1 MSKEIMMSRS
11 GLKALE
17 AELNDLKSNRRKE
30 IAEKIKVA
38 ISYGDL
44 SENSEYDSAKN
55 EQAIIEARIAQ
66 LEKMLPLVKVLDE
79 SDITTDIAGIG
90 RVVKVKDLDFDD
102 EEAFAIVS
110 ASEADPSEGRISDE
124 SPVGKALIGK
134 AVGDIVEVTV
144 PSGAVIR
151 YEVLGIEKH
160 EASIN

>member
-1 MSKEIMMSRS
+1 M
-11 GLKALE
+11 L
-17 AELNDLKSNRRKE
+17 
-30 IAEKIKVA
+30 
-38 ISYGDL
+38 YGDL

-66 LEKMLPLVKVLDE
+66 LEKMLPLVRVLDE

-90 RVVKVKDLDFDD
+90 RVVKVKDLDFED

-134 AVGDIVEVTV
+134 AVGDIVEITV

-151 YEVLGIEKH
+151 YEILGIERH

>member
-79 SDITTDIAGIG
+79 SDITTDVAGIG

-110 ASEADPSEGRISDE
+110 PSEADPSEGRISDE

>member
-1 MSKEIMMSRS
+1 M
-11 GLKALE
+11 
-17 AELNDLKSNRRKE
+17 
-30 IAEKIKVA
+30 
-38 ISYGDL
+38 
-44 SENSEYDSAKN
+44 
-55 EQAIIEARIAQ
+55 
-66 LEKMLPLVKVLDE
+66 
-79 SDITTDIAGIG
+79 
-90 RVVKVKDLDFDD
+90 
-102 EEAFAIVS
+102 S